1 MPRRSTVPSQ
11 KLASLIFGHDTASSL
26 FGPMVNCRFSQAGSN
41 GANGFLNPFRITR
54 HTVIETPC
62 REATLVTR
70 AFGA

>member
-1 MPRRSTVPSQ
+1 VPSQ

-26 FGPMVNCRFSQAGSN
+26 FGPSN
-41 GANGFLNPFRITR
+41 GANGFLNPFRITP

-70 AFGA
+70 AFWRLDKTGLLP